1 MRVVSNTCHPA
12 ADMAGAQ
19 TRSDL
24 PKPRPTP
31 ALIQHDA
38 ASGAA
43 LREPAPG
50 FPAAYAVERPAGE
63 LSPIT
68 QQPNLYRDA
77 SGSQYLHHDS
87 GWYPVRDD
95 VDSGTL
101 RVWQPDRAY
110 KPQYPIRRDADG
122 NFTLH
127 SNVGLKGGGLFDKTP
142 ANSSSYSEADRNTN
156 RQTLGA
162 QLGVIRSASDPGS
175 YANSVK
181 LVNDGLSRLQVGL
194 SDQAFDRIST
204 NLNRVQNG
212 KMTNAEASSSEYRTF
227 MNDVHDST
235 LSQGDRNWSR
245 FGAYLNRYAG
255 VPYHAETDIANMHLN
270 RNQDRLT
277 RLNMQ
282 AFVQND
288 PKA

>member
-1 MRVVSNTCHPA
+1 MRVVSNTCHSA
-12 ADMAGAQ
+12 ADMAHTQ
-19 TRSDL
+19 S
-24 PKPRPTP
+24 RPDAPGPAP
-31 ALIQHDA
+31 ALNQRDA
-38 ASGAA
+38 ANSGSHEPA
-43 LREPAPG
+43 LRL
-50 FPAAYAVERPAGE
+50 PAAYAIERPVGA
-63 LSPIT
+63 LSPVT

-77 SGSQYLHHDS
+77 GGGQYIHHDS
-87 GWYPVRDD
+87 AWYPVRHDAD
-95 VDSGTL
+95 NGTL
-101 RVWQPDRAY
+101 RVWLPDRPY
-110 KPQYPIRRDADG
+110 KPQYPIRRDTDG

-127 SNVGLKGGGLFDKTP
+127 NNVGLKGGGLFDNTP
-142 ANSSSYSEADRNTN
+142 AGSPSHGEADRNAN
-156 RQTLGA
+156 RQALGT
-162 QLGVIRSASDPGS
+162 QLGVIRSASEPGS

-194 SDQAFDRIST
+194 SDQALDRIST
-204 NLNRVQNG
+204 NLHHVQNG

-235 LSQGDRNWSR
+235 LSQSDRNWSR

-255 VPYHAETDIANMHLN
+255 APYHAETDIANMYLN
-270 RNQDRLT
+270 RNQDQLT